1 MIKVENLSFRYN
13 KDTKLIIDNI
23 SLNVEKSSVVSIIG
37 LNGSGKTTLIKLLT
51 GILKPDE
58 GSIYINNQDLSE
70 LSFNERSRLISYVPQ
85 LVRADYDF
93 TVIDYLSFSLTNR
106 MNINKSPNKED
117 IENIIETSKLFHIEY
132 LLDKKI
138 NKLSGGEKQIV
149 SICSAFV
156 QDSPIII
163 LDEPTSALDLK
174 NQSYIIKILKKQSSN
189 NNKTFILSTHN
200 PNHALSLGGYSVLLH
215 DNKVLKFGISR
226 EIVTIE
232 NLEPIYGDTI
242 DYAKNIKYDVIT
254 TVD

>member
-13 KDTKLIIDNI
+13 KDTKLILDNI
-23 SLNVEKSSVVSIIG
+23 SLTVEKSSVVSIIG

-51 GILKPDE
+51 GILKPDK
-58 GSIYINNQDLSE
+58 GNIYVDNKDLNN

-117 IENIIETSKLFHIEY
+117 LEKIAETSKLFNIEH

-149 SICSAFV
+149 SICSAF
-156 QDSPIII
+156 I
-163 LDEPTSALDLK
+163 LV
-174 NQSYIIKILKKQSSN
+174 ILPQ
-189 NNKTFILSTHN
+189 
-200 PNHALSLGGYSVLLH
+200 
-215 DNKVLKFGISR
+215 
-226 EIVTIE
+226 
-232 NLEPIYGDTI
+232 
-242 DYAKNIKYDVIT
+242 
-254 TVD
+254 VDRIGLIQLYQAFFCAI